1 VPPPER
7 PGRHHLTR
15 ADLPEEFTPDSLR
28 HLGLRQLGQLRRANH
43 VLDPAE
49 QAQFNTAFDALLVEV
64 KNQLQDADGR
74 AGRGG
79 PRGLDPDMRRSY
91 ARTQQRLQ
99 EQARRARAA
108 LPQLDEPDGTGQPPS
123 EQPSVDE
130 PTPTEEDSADDVSAD
145 SLSEEIEESSTML
158 ELLDRIATIEEQS
171 LEHQKSQL
179 LLDTRGFFFAFL
191 VSVSVIIA
199 GVAPLVEAEPHDRL
213 LILMWTGLAIVLAA
227 LVYAGVRAAQRRK

>member
-1 VPPPER
+1 MPPPER

-15 ADLPEEFTPDSLR
+15 ADLPQEFTPDSMR
-28 HLGLRQLGQLRRANH
+28 HLGLRQLGQLRRPNH
-43 VLDPAE
+43 VLDPVE
-49 QAQFNTAFDALLVEV
+49 QAQFNTAFDALLLEV

-74 AGRGG
+74 VRRGG
-79 PRGLDPDMRRSY
+79 PRGLDPEMRRSY
-91 ARTQQRLQ
+91 ARTQQRLE

-108 LPQLDEPDGTGQPPS
+108 LPTLDEPPAEEPAST
-123 EQPSVDE
+123 DE
-130 PTPTEEDSADDVSAD
+130 ESADDVSAD
-145 SLSEEIEESSTML
+145 SLTEEIEESSTIL

-213 LILMWTGLAIVLAA
+213 LILLWTGLAIVLAA
-227 LVYAGVRAAQRRK
+227 LVYAAVRTTQRKK

>member
-28 HLGLRQLGQLRRANH
+28 HLGLRQLGQLRRPNH

-49 QAQFNTAFDALLVEV
+49 QAQFNAAFDALLVEV
-64 KNQLQDADGR
+64 KSQLQDADGR
-74 AGRGG
+74 VGRGG

-91 ARTQQRLQ
+91 ARTQRRLE

-108 LPQLDEPDGTGQPPS
+108 LPQLDAPDGLGAPPS
-123 EQPSVDE
+123 EEPSADE
-130 PTPTEEDSADDVSAD
+130 DTTDEDGADDVSAD
-145 SLSEEIEESSTML
+145 SLAEEIEESSTIL

-199 GVAPLVEAEPHDRL
+199 GVAPLVEAEPHARL
-213 LILMWTGLAIVLAA
+213 LILMWTGLAIVLAG
-227 LVYAGVRAAQRRK
+227 LVYAGVRATQRRK

>member
-28 HLGLRQLGQLRRANH
+28 HLGLRQLGQLRRANE

-49 QAQFNTAFDALLVEV
+49 QAQFNRAFDALLVEV

-108 LPQLDEPDGTGQPPS
+108 LPELDEPTA
-123 EQPSVDE
+123 
-130 PTPTEEDSADDVSAD
+130 TEEDSADDVSAD
-145 SLSEEIEESSTML
+145 SLSEEIQESSTML

-213 LILMWTGLAIVLAA
+213 LILVWTGLAIVLAG